1 MGVLLPG
8 IDGSWEFYMMNK
20 TYPAK
25 SIVTACLA
33 ALALAACGGGS
44 DSGGA
49 NGVTGNTS
57 TGFSGQDASAPALT
71 NNVATDGF
79 NWINYRRAQAGIGV
93 LARNGMLDHA
103 AQAHSDYQRLNG
115 SVTHDED
122 PAKQGFTG
130 ATPEARVQ
138 AAGFALQ
145 GDYASGEIIAATSSN
160 TGFYLAEQLVTAI
173 YHRFVMF
180 EPLFREMGTGSATT
194 SANYIYFTTD
204 LGATRGYS
212 PGLPS
217 HTIATWPVNGQT
229 GVDPN
234 FLSDYE
240 EPDPVPDRN
249 EVGYPIS
256 IHANLTETV
265 IVKSFTVRPRGGA
278 DLSTVLLVKDQD
290 KNTTMNSVAAII
302 PKARLAANTTYDV
315 TFTGTVGGAAVTR
328 AWSFTTK

>member
-1 MGVLLPG
+1 
-8 IDGSWEFYMMNK
+8 MMNK

-25 SIVTACLA
+25 HIVAACVA

-44 DSGGA
+44 NSNGSSSGSA
-49 NGVTGNTS
+49 SGVTGGTS

-71 NNVATDGF
+71 SDVATDGF
-79 NWINYRRAQAGIGV
+79 NWINYRRAQAGVGV

-115 SVTHDED
+115 KVTHTED
-122 PAKQGFTG
+122 PTKPGFTG
-130 ATPEARVQ
+130 ADEKNRVE
-138 AAGFALQ
+138 AAGYALQ
-145 GDYASGEIIAATSSN
+145 GDNIVGEIIAATNNN
-160 TGFYLAEQLVTAI
+160 TGFYMAEQLVTAI

-180 EPLFREMGTGSATT
+180 EPLFREMGAGSAKT
-194 SANYIYFTTD
+194 SANYLYFTTE

-217 HTIATWPVNGQT
+217 HAIATWPVNGQT
-229 GVDPN
+229 GVPPN

-240 EPDPVPDRN
+240 EPDPVPDLN

-265 IVKSFTVRPRGGA
+265 AVQSFTVRPRGGG
-278 DLSTVLLVKDQD
+278 DLKVRLLVKGQD
-290 KNTTMNSVAAII
+290 ANTTMNSVAAII
-302 PKARLAANTTYDV
+302 PLAPLAANTTYDV
-315 TFTGTVGGAAVTR
+315 SFTGTVGGAAVTKT
-328 AWSFTTK
+328 WSFTTK

>member
-1 MGVLLPG
+1 
-8 IDGSWEFYMMNK
+8 MMMK
-20 TYPAK
+20 MYPVK
-25 SIVTACLA
+25 STVAACIA
-33 ALALAACGGGS
+33 ALALAACGGGGGGS
-44 DSGGA
+44 DSSGADSGGA
-49 NGVTGNTS
+49 NGVTGATS

-79 NWINYRRAQAGIGV
+79 NWINYRRTQAGVGV
-93 LARNGMLDHA
+93 LARNGMLDRA

-115 SVTHDED
+115 KVTHEED
-122 PAKQGFTG
+122 STKQGFTG

-138 AAGFALQ
+138 AAGYALQ

-180 EPLFREMGTGSATT
+180 EPLFREMGTGSAAT
-194 SANYIYFTTD
+194 SANYIYFTTN
-204 LGATRGYS
+204 LASTRGYA

-217 HTIATWPVNGQT
+217 HTVATWPVNGQT

-256 IHANLTETV
+256 VHANLTETV
-265 IVKSFTVRPRGGA
+265 HVQSFTVRPRGGSN
-278 DLSTVLLVKDQD
+278 LNTTLLVKGVDT
-290 KNTTMNSVAAII
+290 NTTMDSVAAIV
-302 PKARLAANTTYDV
+302 PLAPLAARTTYDV

-328 AWSFTTK
+328 TWSFTTR

>member
-1 MGVLLPG
+1 
-8 IDGSWEFYMMNK
+8 MMRK

-49 NGVTGNTS
+49 NGVTGSTS

-71 NNVATDGF
+71 NNVGTDGF
-79 NWINYRRAQAGIGV
+79 NWINYRRSQAGIGV
-93 LARNGMLDHA
+93 LARNAMLDRA
-103 AQAHSDYQRLNG
+103 AQAHSDYQKLNG
-115 SVTHDED
+115 EVTHDEVSG
-122 PAKQGFTG
+122 KQGFTG
-130 ATPEARVQ
+130 ATPEARVR
-138 AAGFALQ
+138 AAGYVLE
-145 GDYASGEIIAATSSN
+145 GDHYATGEIIAATSSN

-180 EPLFREMGTGSATT
+180 EPLFKEMGSGSATT
-194 SANYIYFTTD
+194 SANYVYFTTE
-204 LGATRGYS
+204 LAATRGYS
-212 PGLPS
+212 PGLAS
-217 HTIATWPVNGQT
+217 HGIATWPVNGQT
-229 GVDPN
+229 GVQSN

-256 IHANLTETV
+256 VHANLTETV
-265 IVKSFTVRPRGGA
+265 LVQSFTVRPRGGA
-278 DLSTVLLVKDQD
+278 NLATYLLVAGQD
-290 KNTTMNSVAAII
+290 KNTTMDSVAAII
-302 PKARLAANTTYDV
+302 PKSPLAANTVYDV

-328 AWSFTTK
+328 TWSFTTK

>member
-1 MGVLLPG
+1 MK
-8 IDGSWEFYMMNK
+8 NK

-25 SIVTACLA
+25 SIVAACIA
-33 ALALAACGGGS
+33 ALALAGCGGGGGGS

-49 NGVTGNTS
+49 SGVTGGTS

-79 NWINYRRAQAGIGV
+79 NWINYRRTQAGVGV
-93 LARNGMLDHA
+93 LARNSMLDHA

-122 PAKQGFTG
+122 PTKQGFTG

-138 AAGFALQ
+138 AAGYALQ
-145 GDYASGEIIAATSSN
+145 GNYASGEIIAATTNN
-160 TGFYLAEQLVTAI
+160 TGFYMAEQLVTAI

-180 EPLFREMGTGSATT
+180 EPLFREMGTGSAAT
-194 SANYIYFTTD
+194 SANYIYFTTN
-204 LGATRGYS
+204 LAATRGYA

-217 HTIATWPVNGQT
+217 HTLATWPVNGQT
-229 GVDPN
+229 GVDTT

-240 EPDPVPDRN
+240 EPDPVPSRN
-249 EVGYPIS
+249 DVGYPIS
-256 IHANLTETV
+256 VHANLTETV
-265 IVKSFTVRPRGGA
+265 LVQSFTVHPRGGSNLNTA
-278 DLSTVLLVKDQD
+278 LLVKGAD
-290 KNTTMNSVAAII
+290 KNTTMDSVAAIV
-302 PKARLAANTTYDV
+302 PMAPLAASTTYDV

-328 AWSFTTK
+328 TWSFTTK